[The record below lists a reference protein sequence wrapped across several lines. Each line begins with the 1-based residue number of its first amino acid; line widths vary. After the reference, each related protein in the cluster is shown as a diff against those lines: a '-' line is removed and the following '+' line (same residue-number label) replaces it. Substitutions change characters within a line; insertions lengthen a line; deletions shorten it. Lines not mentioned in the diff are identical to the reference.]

1 MSGRQDEEGETG
13 LLEPAQDGE
22 TAAGKARPEFAGD
35 RLFVFDY
42 AERAFAVPLID
53 VERIIE
59 PVPVEHYPGEARH
72 CKGTIEHLGRVVPL
86 FDPHGL
92 CFGSDREAPVSNI
105 LILNRDGVRFALIL
119 SRYRQLLDSCSLA
132 CDVTT
137 EDSAADSPAR
147 FSIGLMRHGET
158 TVALLSPAVL
168 ARTVREIFGSQ
179 PLLREGKD
187 DAGAP
192 EEQGGRFMVS
202 RLGDMSIAHPLE
214 ETLEIVE
221 GLDVTP
227 VFGVDPC
234 LRGLVNLRGQVF
246 ACLDISEALGLAP
259 RALDERSIFVVLSAE
274 GADFAL
280 CVDAVDGLRRLP
292 SALVPVEGVLPREV
306 GAIVTGLVEHDG
318 RTLLLLSP
326 AAIVEW
332 ERLAP
337 FTANSADGRR
347 N

>member
-1 MSGRQDEEGETG
+1 MSGRQDEEGKTG

-22 TAAGKARPEFAGD
+22 IAAGKARPEFAGD

-119 SRYRQLLDSCSLA
+119 SRYRQLLDTYSLA

-168 ARTVREIFGSQ
+168 ARTVRERFGSQ

-187 DAGAP
+187 DPGAP

-221 GLDVTP
+221 GLEVTP

-234 LRGLVNLRGQVF
+234 LRGLVNLRGQVL
-246 ACLDISEALGLAP
+246 ACIDISEALGFAP

-274 GADFAL
+274 GADFAF

-326 AAIVEW
+326 AAIVVW
-332 ERLAP
+332 EILAP
-337 FTANSADGRR
+337 FTANRADGRR